1 MRKVLYTLPFCLMAA
16 TLENRAKA
24 AGEVATV
31 VLTSQINQCEGEGDN
46 EECEHLSVPKVNV
59 DVPLELMSSGEGSRL
74 WVGTFEDRREI
85 GGFSVL
91 RRGMMFRVYSTEE
104 SGVQVNT
111 VSAFQI
117 LESENE
123 QKLPP
128 IVTLGV
134 KNVDDMPITTL
145 SIPPVK
151 RDGKTISSQL
161 MISGRNTSANSSFTK
176 ISPNQNN
183 ILSQTLQG
191 LFLKK

>member
-1 MRKVLYTLPFCLMAA
+1 MAA
-16 TLENRAKA
+16 TVGNCAEA

-31 VLTSQINQCEGEGDN
+31 VLASQIDQCEGEGDN
-46 EECEHLSVPKVNV
+46 EKCEHLSVPKVNL
-59 DVPLELMSSGEGSRL
+59 DIPLQLMSSGEGSRL

-85 GGFSVL
+85 GGFSVV
-91 RRGMMFRVYSTEE
+91 RRGVIFRLYSTEE
-104 SGVQVNT
+104 AGEQVNT

-117 LESENE
+117 LEPESE

-134 KNVDDMPITTL
+134 KNVDDMPITSL

-161 MISGRNTSANSSFTK
+161 VISGKNTSPNSSFIK
-176 ISPNQNN
+176 FSPNQNN

-191 LFLKK
+191 LSLKK